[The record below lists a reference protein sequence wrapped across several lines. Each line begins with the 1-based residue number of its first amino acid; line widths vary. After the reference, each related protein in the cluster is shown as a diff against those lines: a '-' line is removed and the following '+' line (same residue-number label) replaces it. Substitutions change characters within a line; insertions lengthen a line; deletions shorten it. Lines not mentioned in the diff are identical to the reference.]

1 MMVFEIAQH
10 FGGCIAGG
18 IRCRKAG
25 IGGRLYQCFLDLTD
39 GETVPQADV
48 RSLTI

>member
-1 MMVFEIAQH
+1 MMVFEIAQD

-48 RSLTI
+48 RSLII